1 MVVKSVNGGNMFK
14 KILILGVAIL
24 IQGCVSNDIVM
35 NNESYISAGQIKPEM
50 FSSYIYNKFHQE
62 LASDG
67 LSVDRNSSSVLL
79 TIQDDLVFEQ
89 NSSIIKK
96 DFERKLNNIAS
107 TALLSDLSKVR
118 IIVHSDNQGNYFDN
132 INKTSDKAFA
142 IKDYFVKKGIKETNI
157 TYFGV
162 ASKQP
167 LYDNET
173 EENRRKNRRVEID
186 IENELQNN

>member
-14 KILILGVAIL
+14 KVLILGLAVL
-24 IQGCVSNDIVM
+24 IQGCSTND
-35 NNESYISAGQIKPEM
+35 NLLNKESYISAGQIKPEM

-62 LASDG
+62 LTSDG
-67 LSVDRNSSSVLL
+67 LTVDRNSSSVLL

-107 TALLSDLSKVR
+107 TALLSDISKVR
-118 IIVHSDNQGNYFDN
+118 IIVHSDNQGNYFEN
-132 INKTSDKAFA
+132 INKTSDKAFV
-142 IKDYFVKKGIKETNI
+142 IKDYFVRKGIKETNI

-167 LYDNET
+167 LFDNET

>member
-14 KILILGVAIL
+14 KILILGVAVL